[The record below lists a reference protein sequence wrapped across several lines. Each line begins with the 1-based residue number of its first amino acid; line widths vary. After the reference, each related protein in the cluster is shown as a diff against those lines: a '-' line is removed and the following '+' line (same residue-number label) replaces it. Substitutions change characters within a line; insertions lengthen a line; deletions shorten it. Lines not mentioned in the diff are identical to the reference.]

1 MVDLQKNSEGPR
13 MRWTDH
19 KVRHLIQVVC
29 NVDKEFTKEKW
40 KSVSELM
47 MQKGFSV
54 SPQQCLD
61 KFHALV
67 KRYKRMNDLLGIDT
81 AVKVVKNPALLDS
94 IEHLPQ
100 TTKKVVRKLVSFKP
114 LFYEEIRNYRSRS
127 WYAVVNS

>member
-1 MVDLQKNSEGPR
+1 MVDLQKNSGGPR

-19 KVRHLIQVVC
+19 KVRHLIQAVSY
-29 NVDKEFTKEKW
+29 VDKAFTYNGKW

-81 AVKVVKNPALLDS
+81 HESHTSCVENL
-94 IEHLPQ
+94 
-100 TTKKVVRKLVSFKP
+100 
-114 LFYEEIRNYRSRS
+114 
-127 WYAVVNS
+127 